1 MLQLN
6 TQGTLTG
13 FLVAGVGAAVLMAG
27 CSRTPR
33 VQRPPTYP
41 VQGTVLMGG
50 KPIAEA
56 TVMFNPIPEGN
67 GAIAVTDA
75 EGRYQLTTFVPNDGA
90 MAGDYKVA
98 IVKTVFGNA
107 QSDSPMATSGD
118 PKNMLPVRYANGETS
133 GFTATVVAGPDNRF
147 DFALE
152 K

>member
-1 MLQLN
+1 MRQLIVRRNLPGMLLA
-6 TQGTLTG
+6 G
-13 FLVAGVGAAVLMAG
+13 FAAFLLVSG

-33 VQRPPTYP
+33 VKRPPTFP

-56 TVMFNPIPEGN
+56 TVMFNPVAEGN
-67 GAIAVTDA
+67 GAIAVTDF
-75 EGRYQLTTFVPNDGA
+75 EGRYRLTTFVPNDGA

-98 IVKTVFGNA
+98 IVKTVFGNP
-107 QSDSPMATSGD
+107 QGDSPMATSGD
-118 PKNMLPVRYANGETS
+118 PKNLLPPRYSDGETS
-133 GFTATVVAGPDNRF
+133 GFTATVAAGPENTF